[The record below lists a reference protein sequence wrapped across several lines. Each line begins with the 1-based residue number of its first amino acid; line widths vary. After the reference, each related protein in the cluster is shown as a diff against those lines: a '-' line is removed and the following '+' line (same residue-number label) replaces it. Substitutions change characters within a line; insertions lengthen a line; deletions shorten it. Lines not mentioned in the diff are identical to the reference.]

1 MIGVESGHAIGSSLG
16 VLRTLY
22 ELGARYM
29 TLTHSCNTPW
39 ADAAQAETTLPVRN
53 NGLSEFG
60 KDIVIEMNQ
69 IGMLVDLAH
78 VSSKTMSDALDVSS
92 APVIFSHSSAR
103 GVYDHERNVPD
114 DILLRVK
121 ENGGIVMVNFYSCY
135 VTDCQSKTATVEDV
149 AAHVNYIRDLIGP
162 DHIGIGGDYNGV
174 TIMPDGLE
182 NVSK

>member
-1 MIGVESGHAIGSSLG
+1 
-16 VLRTLY
+16 
-22 ELGARYM
+22 
-29 TLTHSCNTPW
+29 
-39 ADAAQAETTLPVRN
+39 
-53 NGLSEFG
+53 
-60 KDIVIEMNQ
+60 
-69 IGMLVDLAH
+69 MLVDLAH

-135 VTDCQSKTATVEDV
+135 VMDCNERAATVEDV
-149 AAHVNYIRDLIGP
+149 TAHVNYIRDLIGP

-182 NVSK
+182 NVSKYPNLFATLLEQNWTESDLGKLASGNLIRVWKEVEAVRDNLSDEKPKQNWIPEDDLNDDTFCLSENY

>member
-1 MIGVESGHAIGSSLG
+1 ML
-16 VLRTLY
+16 
-22 ELGARYM
+22 
-29 TLTHSCNTPW
+29 HSR

-114 DILLRVK
+114 DILLRV
-121 ENGGIVMVNFYSCY
+121 VSYSHLYLASDNYLY
-135 VTDCQSKTATVEDV
+135 VLKSILFKKTNLSSICLSVEGKWR
-149 AAHVNYIRDLIGP
+149 NSYGKFLFLLR
-162 DHIGIGGDYNGV
+162 Y
-174 TIMPDGLE
+174 GL
-182 NVSK
+182 

>member
-1 MIGVESGHAIGSSLG
+1 MYIFLLLLHY
-16 VLRTLY
+16 R
-22 ELGARYM
+22 
-29 TLTHSCNTPW
+29 

-60 KDIVIEMNQ
+60 KDIVTEMNQ

-114 DILLRVK
+114 DILLRV
-121 ENGGIVMVNFYSCY
+121 VRYSHLYLASDNYLY
-135 VTDCQSKTATVEDV
+135 VLKSILFKKTNLSSICLSVEGKWR
-149 AAHVNYIRDLIGP
+149 NSYGKFLFLLR
-162 DHIGIGGDYNGV
+162 Y
-174 TIMPDGLE
+174 GL
-182 NVSK
+182 

>member
-1 MIGVESGHAIGSSLG
+1 MYIFL
-16 VLRTLY
+16 LL
-22 ELGARYM
+22 L
-29 TLTHSCNTPW
+29 HSR

-60 KDIVIEMNQ
+60 KDIVTEMNQ

-114 DILLRVK
+114 DILLRV
-121 ENGGIVMVNFYSCY
+121 VSYSHLYLPSDNYLY
-135 VTDCQSKTATVEDV
+135 VLKSILFKKPNLSSICLSVEGKWRNSYGKFLFLLR
-149 AAHVNYIRDLIGP
+149 H
-162 DHIGIGGDYNGV
+162 
-174 TIMPDGLE
+174 GL
-182 NVSK
+182 

>member
-1 MIGVESGHAIGSSLG
+1 MYIFLLLLHY
-16 VLRTLY
+16 R
-22 ELGARYM
+22 
-29 TLTHSCNTPW
+29 

-60 KDIVIEMNQ
+60 KDIVIEMNR

-114 DILLRVK
+114 DILLRV
-121 ENGGIVMVNFYSCY
+121 VSYSHLYLASDNYLY
-135 VTDCQSKTATVEDV
+135 VLKSILFKKTNLSSICLSVEGKWR
-149 AAHVNYIRDLIGP
+149 NSYGKFLFLLR
-162 DHIGIGGDYNGV
+162 Y
-174 TIMPDGLE
+174 GL
-182 NVSK
+182 